1 MAVVNVH
8 GQPAPDQRELTLR
21 STWFFGRSRLASPK
35 FWLTG
40 IAFLILYLACNKLT
54 TWHQFDGL
62 AITLWSP
69 DNGLSL
75 LLLIEGAAFAP
86 FVFLAAVL
94 TDVFIAGVHHS
105 LYVTARSNSW
115 RPLAIWVLLPF
126 CGIS

>member
-8 GQPAPDQRELTLR
+8 GQPAPDQRKLTLQ
-21 STWFFGRSRLASPK
+21 SALFSDRSRLTSPR

-40 IAFLILYLACNKLT
+40 IGFLAVYLACNKVT
-54 TWHQFDGL
+54 EWHQFDGL

-75 LLLIEGAAFAP
+75 LLLTEGAVFAP

-94 TDVFIAGVHHS
+94 TDVFITGVHS
-105 LYVTARSNSW
+105 LYVTVWPNS
-115 RPLAIWVLLPF
+115 
-126 CGIS
+126 C